1 MSYTGAFGQLLLYAL
16 FLGLGFWGF
25 KTAVSHYVFS
35 RRREKI
41 NKLNARI
48 SVLKMHLRGKIKRKC
63 TRIEDVLKKD
73 AGAFSN
79 LLPKLNLIIG
89 LEFASASEYQLLL
102 TNLNLIT
109 EEIIAHI
116 HLKMKRSK
124 HIDLEKSVDDV
135 KDSASHEANDAL
147 DKCKKLIKYD
157 KAHMLIVVEII
168 EATVKLSDQVSE
180 FNDMVEF
187 EKNQKIIHPPEKI
200 IIENFELLRTMV
212 EEAKKSDVETPD
224 FPVLENGYFS
234 ESA

>member
-1 MSYTGAFGQLLLYAL
+1 MSYTGAFGQLLLYAAL
-16 FLGLGFWGF
+16 LGLGFWGF

-63 TRIEDVLKKD
+63 SRIEDVLKKD
-73 AGAFSN
+73 TGALSN
-79 LLPKLNLIIG
+79 LLPKLNLICG
-89 LEFASASEYQLLL
+89 LEFSAAGDYQLLL

-116 HLKMKRSK
+116 HLKMKKSK
-124 HIDLEKSVDDV
+124 HIELEKKVDDV
-135 KDSASHEANDAL
+135 KDSATIEANDAL

-157 KAHMLIVVEII
+157 KAHMFIVDEII
-168 EATVKLSDQVSE
+168 EATAELSDKVSE
-180 FNDMVEF
+180 FNSLTEF
-187 EKNQKIIHPPEKI
+187 EKNQKAIHEPEKI
-200 IIENFELLRTMV
+200 IIENFELLQTMV
-212 EEAKKSDVETPD
+212 EETKKSDIETPD

>member
-16 FLGLGFWGF
+16 LLGLGFWGF

-63 TRIEDVLKKD
+63 SRIEDVLKKD

-79 LLPKLNLIIG
+79 LLPKLKLICG
-89 LEFASASEYQLLL
+89 LEFSSTGDYQLLL
-102 TNLNLIT
+102 TNLNLVT

-116 HLKMKRSK
+116 HLKLKKTK
-124 HIDLEKSVDDV
+124 HIELEKQVDDM
-135 KDSASHEANDAL
+135 KDTASLEANEAL

-157 KAHMLIVVEII
+157 KAHMQIVVEII
-168 EATVKLSDQVSE
+168 EATAELSDQISE
-180 FNDMVEF
+180 FNGMAEF

-200 IIENFELLRTMV
+200 EIENFEMLQTMV
-212 EEAKKSDVETPD
+212 VESKKSDVETPD
-224 FPVLENGYFS
+224 CPVLENGFFTD
-234 ESA
+234 SA

>member
-1 MSYTGAFGQLLLYAL
+1 MSYTGAFGQLLLYAAL
-16 FLGLGFWGF
+16 LGLGFWGF

-63 TRIEDVLKKD
+63 SRIEDVLKKD
-73 AGAFSN
+73 TGALSN
-79 LLPKLNLIIG
+79 LLPKLNLICA
-89 LEFASASEYQLLL
+89 LEFSSAGDYQLLL

-116 HLKMKRSK
+116 HLKMKKNK
-124 HIDLEKSVDDV
+124 HIDLEKKVDDV
-135 KDSASHEANDAL
+135 SDSATINANDAL
-147 DKCKKLIKYD
+147 DTCKKLIKYD
-157 KAHMLIVVEII
+157 KAHLQIVVEII
-168 EATVKLSDQVSE
+168 EATADLIVKTSE
-180 FNDMVEF
+180 FNSLTAF
-187 EKNQKIIHPPEKI
+187 EKNQKSIHEPEKI

-212 EEAKKSDVETPD
+212 EDAKKSDVEAPD